1 MKLFTLILEQSYG
14 QISSDFKEYIKN
26 KLNISDDTI
35 VKIFVFIII
44 NTLKKSSNFRLSFL
58 NKNENGLF
66 DKIFEKYKEYI
77 ILINQYLNSIQ
88 KSSLKNASVNFS
100 QMDLIELYDI
110 SNNWKDTIEKGKTKK
125 EFGSKVL
132 IDYRKNG
139 VGYYWIYIEDKNN
152 CELEGKLVKHC
163 GNSESGYYLSL
174 HSQDI
179 YGNIDGHVTID
190 INLNE
195 GENYQTRGKNNTGD
209 VLKYMKYIVDAYEK
223 LNLDYS
229 LASETLLPYFLK
241 NGYVNKEHVNKKF
254 QSHTFLSRLI
264 FQNENIDYIVESF
277 YDLPNFKRSLG
288 DYTISMILTKSND
301 PERIISLLGKKGGS
315 FIQNISLNAIGMLLD
330 SLTRRSTVNSLF
342 KIIFKKS
349 NTFRSDFMYFTT
361 ISRFLESSDNK
372 DEIIKM
378 IIEDKYF
385 HENVDSH
392 DFYYI
397 IIKSENNVEY
407 IKKLLTYKSFIN
419 NLVSKNRINW
429 IWYGIE
435 SPELIINE
443 IMKNKYIIQKLKY
456 NQIFEMIKDTEKPNV
471 ILKTLGE
478 KGVNFIQT
486 MEKNP
491 YHFID
496 LLQKTKNPYQFY
508 VSLGEVGKNI
518 LKKLNSLG
526 IENITKSGKNVTLIK
541 KILYKEGLIKFDDIY
556 N

>member
-288 DYTISMILTKSND
+288 DYTISTILSKSND
-301 PERIISLLGKKGGS
+301 PERIISLLGKKGKS

-372 DEIIKM
+372 DEIMRM
-378 IIEDKYF
+378 IIEDKFF

-491 YHFID
+491 HHFID

-526 IENITKSGKNVTLIK
+526 IENITKSRKNVTLIK